1 MRTFITFDLLFAVNN
16 RLIIVVPV
24 LRFDLFQSRHTYA
37 EGPGKLQVSL
47 YSRQVALHELH

>member
-37 EGPGKLQVSL
+37 EGPGKLQEFH
-47 YSRQVALHELH
+47 YIQDK